1 MNYCLT
7 VKDNLITGV
16 HEKEDAFT
24 EKTFLRNPWLTDST
38 VVPIKEPAKYEAGVD
53 IRCYY
58 KNGKMRP
65 LLWCIEQGYAKV
77 PDGYELIGKE
87 LVKLD
92 APVSEAPPTIRQR
105 LEAQEN
111 QIAQLLEQLSEV
123 VKMGADIAEIKAQ
136 IGKAEIEAPE
146 ARKTL

>member
-7 VKDNLITGV
+7 VQGNLITGV
-16 HEKEDAFT
+16 HEKEGAFT

-38 VVPIKEPAKYEAGVD
+38 VVPIKEPAEYEAGVD

-77 PDGYELIGKE
+77 PDGYDLIEKELI
-87 LVKLD
+87 KLD

-105 LEAQEN
+105 MDAQEN
-111 QIAQLLEQLSEV
+111 QIAQLLEQLNEIT
-123 VKMGADIAEIKAQ
+123 KMSIDISEIKAQ
-136 IGKAEIEAPE
+136 IGKAAI

>member
-1 MNYCLT
+1 
-7 VKDNLITGV
+7 
-16 HEKEDAFT
+16 
-24 EKTFLRNPWLTDST
+24 
-38 VVPIKEPAKYEAGVD
+38 
-53 IRCYY
+53 
-58 KNGKMRP
+58 
-65 LLWCIEQGYAKV
+65 
-77 PDGYELIGKE
+77 
-87 LVKLD
+87 
-92 APVSEAPPTIRQR
+92 VSEAPPTIRQR